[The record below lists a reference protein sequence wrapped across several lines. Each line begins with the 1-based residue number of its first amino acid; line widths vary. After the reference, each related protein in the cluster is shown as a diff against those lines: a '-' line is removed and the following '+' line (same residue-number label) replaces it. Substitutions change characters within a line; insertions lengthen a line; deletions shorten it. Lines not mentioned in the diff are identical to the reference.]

1 MYDIELYQT
10 ASGNVPLRR
19 YFREIKKRFGPGEFN
34 SIRLYV
40 DLLVAHGMKIN
51 NYHPHSIRQIDGDLY
66 ELDRVITGYSFFTFE
81 MILLCCCMP
90 FGNSSNKHPNTRSIL
105 HGKEWKTT
113 NGGTHNGTRKV

>member
-40 DLLVAHGMKIN
+40 DLLAAHGMKIN

-66 ELDRVITGYSFFTFE
+66 ELRPGNNRIFFFYFRDDTFV
-81 MILLCCCMP
+81 LLHAFRKQQQQTPKHEIDTARKRMEDHKRR
-90 FGNSSNKHPNTRSIL
+90 NS
-105 HGKEWKTT
+105 
-113 NGGTHNGTRKV
+113 